1 MLLYTDLVTDEY
13 SIGLLGF
20 TTLCRGTSEMN
31 VNQGPNCCCEGCVS
45 MILIVCAHARWMMP
59 QLQSSA
65 PYVSV
70 RIFEHRK
77 CFFCM
82 VQIARYIFQSRRRAV
97 WQTIVVVCSVCMVC
111 HMPSMDD
118 VLMCFL
124 SFQLLEPQLASQPDC
139 NEKLAPATKS
149 VIKQS
154 LKGDICAVSVSTLR
168 HIDNAAVA
176 VLS

>member
-1 MLLYTDLVTDEY
+1 
-13 SIGLLGF
+13 
-20 TTLCRGTSEMN
+20 
-31 VNQGPNCCCEGCVS
+31 
-45 MILIVCAHARWMMP
+45 MILIACAHAQWMMT

-70 RIFEHRK
+70 RIFEHRQ
-77 CFFCM
+77 CSCAYAM

-111 HMPSMDD
+111 HMLSMDD

-154 LKGDICAVSVSTLR
+154 LRGDICAVSVSTLR